1 MGAWIGNMN
10 HSILQ
15 IIIRVILVAAAVL
28 LFIDNALLFASGAS
42 RNLGSLT
49 AIILSLLVIT
59 YGIFMPRI
67 HHRIAEL
74 WKKGGGG
81 RNVLAVIGVLTIVVL
96 LTVAVETIFMCAYS
110 NREAPASEREP
121 VVIVLG
127 CQVRNGAPSLLLQ
140 ARIDAAYEYLTAHP
154 GAYCIASGGKGADEA
169 FAEAKCI
176 RDELV
181 KRGIEESRIF
191 VEDRSTSTRENML
204 FSKEIM
210 EREDLGDT
218 AVIVTNAW
226 HELRA
231 QMIASDLGLLCG
243 GYGAST
249 AWWLLPSYYL
259 RELFGII
266 YQIVM

>member
-1 MGAWIGNMN
+1 MGAWIGNMS

-42 RNLGSLT
+42 RNIGSLT
-49 AIILSLLVIT
+49 AIILSLIAIVYALQ
-59 YGIFMPRI
+59 MPRI
-67 HHRIAEL
+67 HHRIAEI
-74 WKKGGGG
+74 WKHGGGG
-81 RNVLAVIGVLTIVVL
+81 KKALTVCALLAIVVL
-96 LTVAVETIFMCAYS
+96 LTVAVETVFMCAYS
-110 NREAPASEREP
+110 NRQAPASDREP

-140 ARIDAAYEYLTAHP
+140 ARIDAAYEYLTEHP
-154 GAYCIASGGKGADEA
+154 EAYCIASGGKGPDEA
-169 FAEAKCI
+169 FSEAKCI
-176 RDELV
+176 YDELV
-181 KRGIEESRIF
+181 KKGIDASRLF
-191 VEDRSTSTRENML
+191 MEDRSTSTRENML

-210 EREDLGDT
+210 EKENLGDT
-218 AVIVTNAW
+218 AIIVTNAW

-231 QMIASDLGLLCG
+231 QMIASDLGLPCG
-243 GYGAST
+243 GKGAST

-259 RELFGII
+259 RELYGIL